1 MGGEVVEGDER
12 KAKEG
17 HWRRAEKGDKVVEER
32 DWERLK
38 MRTGVGLKRGG
49 AGGRSWEEG

>member
-38 MRTGVGLKRGG
+38 MRTGVGLKRRKE
-49 AGGRSWEEG
+49 GGRSWEEG